1 MTTFKRVLVDGLV
14 GFIVALGTAAAM
26 AMGIALAGKA
36 AYASMDDIVP
46 DYDEQ
51 TNVIVM
57 REQEPAKDVFF

>member
-36 AYASMDDIVP
+36 AYASMEGIVP

-57 REQEPAKDVFF
+57 REQESAKDVFF